1 MQLLDMVIPRLNLV
15 QLDAYKFDIGE
26 KEVNKFHAILYGT
39 KEEIRFTTV
48 NKGLIISSLHNT
60 RSSQQPGDASLVL
73 LNGGQKGHKQIIA
86 L

>member
-39 KEEIRFTTV
+39 KEGIRFTTV
-48 NKGLIISSLHNT
+48 NKGLIISSLQMYTTQGALN
-60 RSSQQPGDASLVL
+60 SL
-73 LNGGQKGHKQIIA
+73 A
-86 L
+86 MPF